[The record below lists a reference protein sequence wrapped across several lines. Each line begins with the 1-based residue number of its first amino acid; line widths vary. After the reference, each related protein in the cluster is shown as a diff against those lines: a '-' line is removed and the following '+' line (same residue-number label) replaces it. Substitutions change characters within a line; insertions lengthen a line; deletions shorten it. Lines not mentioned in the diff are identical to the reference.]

1 MGSWVYLMI
10 YSASSLQV
18 EHCLGWR
25 LRRWTSNWIMYVTC
39 MYVWRTTETR
49 LLGWP
54 IYAHAFAKAS
64 GSDHKKNRAKEG
76 GWGGSRSFCY
86 VTFFGSPCVHV
97 FFFFYHFFSFL
108 SLLFFCFSG
117 CFLLF
122 HALLFLFVC
131 LFLYGFILFRS
142 GAHNPERLTSILRL
156 CNGVFTSRSIFR

>member
-39 MYVWRTTETR
+39 MYVWRTTETS

-97 FFFFYHFFSFL
+97 FFFFIISFLFLAYFFSAFPAA
-108 SLLFFCFSG
+108 SYYFTPFCF
-117 CFLLF
+117 C
-122 HALLFLFVC
+122 LFVYFCMGLFC
-131 LFLYGFILFRS
+131 LGQEPITRS
-142 GAHNPERLTSILRL
+142 
-156 CNGVFTSRSIFR
+156 V

>member
-10 YSASSLQV
+10 YSAPSLQV

-39 MYVWRTTETR
+39 MYVCMTHNWDKLTR
-49 LLGWP
+49 VTN
-54 IYAHAFAKAS
+54 I
-64 GSDHKKNRAKEG
+64 RACIRKGLRLRPLEKQGERRG
-76 GWGGSRSFCY
+76 GGGSRSFCY

-97 FFFFYHFFSFL
+97 FFFYHFFSFL

-142 GAHNPERLTSILRL
+142 GAHNPKRLTSILRL